1 MSSHYLCT
9 KIEGQCAVPTTEQ
22 FEKLR
27 RCPTLGNIPPKIS
40 AIVGKPSCDQKKV
53 DRIYAAIKTKMLPYA
68 RDESDEPD

>member
-9 KIEGQCAVPTTEQ
+9 KKDGQCAVPTPEQ

-27 RCPTLGNIPPKIS
+27 KCPKIVS
-40 AIVGKPSCDQKKV
+40 APSDIAAIVGEPSLEQNKV